1 MANLIENGESG
12 LSIRNKLNALFD
24 LAGNGTLT
32 ALALGGAT
40 RGSDTLAVAGP
51 VTISGVNGLLAAGPA
66 SANSSSNHHLSVNS
80 GASTDN
86 VLELQNLDPEHY
98 SAVRVTS
105 DQGVEKGAWGYG
117 NPSSLAVFAD
127 SLYTEGYQDS
137 VDIRF
142 ITNLNQGVNLA
153 LLKSSGNLA
162 MYASSGS
169 SGTAYGTKVFQ
180 VARSNGDAFFLGAL
194 GLGGITAPG
203 GKLDVLGMATVGN
216 EAVGGRA
223 GDETAAF
230 NILDSGSE
238 LLRLTKSSVMTMK
251 FKLQGTSTSKRLDLE
266 DTDNSGIVPLS
277 IALNGTGDVTF
288 GGRATFSEK
297 TAPSA
302 PDADKVIV
310 YAVDNGAGKTQL
322 MALFSSGAAQQL
334 AIQP

>member
-1 MANLIENGESG
+1 MANLIGTNETWGV
-12 LSIRNKLNALFD
+12 IRVKLNALFD

-32 ALALGGAT
+32 SLAIGGAT
-40 RGSDTLAVAGP
+40 IGSDKLAVAGP

-80 GASTDN
+80 GPSTDN
-86 VLELQNLDPEHY
+86 VLELQNLDPAHY
-98 SAVRVTS
+98 SALRVTS
-105 DQGVEKGAWGYG
+105 HLGVEKGAWGYG
-117 NPSSLAVFAD
+117 NTSSLAVFAD
-127 SLYTEGYQDS
+127 SIYTEGYQDS

-180 VARSNGDAFFLGAL
+180 VDRATGNSFMLGSL

-203 GKLDVLGMATVGN
+203 GKLDVMGMASVGN
-216 EAVGGRA
+216 APTGGR
-223 GDETAAF
+223 GSDQTAAL

-238 LLRLTKSSVMTMK
+238 ILRLTKSSVMTMK
-251 FKLQGTSTSKRLDLE
+251 FKLLGTSTAKRLDIE

-302 PDADKVIV
+302 PAADNVIV

-322 MALFSSGAAQQL
+322 MALFSSGAAQQI